1 MSIGDS
7 PLTPGT
13 GDSSSDSKSHSARSQ
28 RGKQKN
34 TTFPDSVSIIE
45 VSPRDGLQNESTTL
59 ALEEKIRLVEALS
72 LAGLKH
78 IETGSFVNPQRVPP
92 MADSDELFSAINR
105 APGVTYSA
113 LVPNQRGLDRA
124 LAAGATEVAVFTAAS
139 ETFSQRN
146 IECSIAESFER
157 FKPVVK
163 NAHKAGLKVRGYVS
177 CVVDCPY
184 EGPIA
189 IENVATVS
197 GRLLEMGCYEIA
209 LGDTTGAGTPGSM
222 GALLESLVQE
232 IDPTLLALH
241 CHNTYGQALA
251 NILTGLEFGIGTID
265 SSVAGL
271 GGCPYAVG
279 ASGNVATEDVVYMLH
294 GMGIETGLD
303 LDQLIA
309 AGQRCC
315 TALHKPN
322 HALVAQAFRA
332 KGSSA

>member
-1 MSIGDS
+1 MSRPDS
-7 PLTPGT
+7 PQGQDHGRTLGPSKPQSTAST
-13 GDSSSDSKSHSARSQ
+13 GYPRVNGSL
-28 RGKQKN
+28 
-34 TTFPDSVSIIE
+34 PDSVSIIE

-59 ALEEKIRLVEALS
+59 ALKEKIRLVEALS
-72 LAGLKH
+72 QAGLKH

-92 MADSDELFSAINR
+92 MADSDQLFSAISR

-113 LVPNQRGLDRA
+113 LVPNQRGLERA
-124 LAAGATEVAVFTAAS
+124 VAVGATEVAVFAAAS

-157 FKPVVK
+157 FKPVIQ
-163 NAHKAGLKVRGYVS
+163 NAQRAGLRVRGYVS

-184 EGPIA
+184 EGAIA
-189 IENVATVS
+189 IDDVAVVCEH
-197 GRLLEMGCYEIA
+197 LLEMGCYEIA

-222 GALLESLVQE
+222 SALLERLVQQ
-232 IDPTLLALH
+232 IDPSLLALH

-251 NILTGLEFGIGTID
+251 NILTGLEFGISTID

-303 LDQLIA
+303 LGQLIA
-309 AGQRCC
+309 AGERCC
-315 TALHKPN
+315 AALNKPN
-322 HALVAQAFRA
+322 HALVAQAFSA
-332 KGSSA
+332 KDA